1 MEPTKSNLYDL
12 LVNAGS
18 RLDPIAE
25 RSDGEDYRHLL
36 RQCCHFYAN
45 LILTLELLAS
55 A

>member
-1 MEPTKSNLYDL
+1 MEPTTDLYNL

-18 RLDPIAE
+18 VLNNEQGRGTE
-25 RSDGEDYRHLL
+25 HYQHLT